1 MFIIWG
7 WRVVFH
13 TIAQGVFYCR
23 KCGGDRDY
31 RHRAGR
37 RFITIFFIPVI
48 PLTKA
53 GEHVRCETCKTRYVT
68 EVLASPTAASRQ
80 AAIPA
85 GARAMVSLMLRTG
98 GMDSFPARDRAIEAV
113 RDAGQPDYDDRLL
126 AEDLAQPLESA
137 RRMIGHLGTQL
148 RPEAKEWHL
157 TEAVRIGTADGPLT
171 ENERATAEM
180 IARDLGMTRAQAL
193 GVITLAEQGAGRN

>member
-1 MFIIWG
+1 MLIIWG

-68 EVLASPTAASRQ
+68 EVLASPTAASMQ

-85 GARAMVSLMLRTG
+85 GVRAMVSLMLRTG
-98 GMDSFPARDRAIEAV
+98 GMDSFPARGRAIEAV
-113 RDAGQPDYDDRLL
+113 RGAGQPNYDDILL
-126 AEDLAQPLESA
+126 AEDLAQPLEAA
-137 RRMIGHLGTQL
+137 RRMIGHLGGQL

-157 TEAVRIGTADGPLT
+157 AEAVRIGMADGPLT

-180 IARDLGMTRAQAL
+180 IAGDLGMTRAQAL